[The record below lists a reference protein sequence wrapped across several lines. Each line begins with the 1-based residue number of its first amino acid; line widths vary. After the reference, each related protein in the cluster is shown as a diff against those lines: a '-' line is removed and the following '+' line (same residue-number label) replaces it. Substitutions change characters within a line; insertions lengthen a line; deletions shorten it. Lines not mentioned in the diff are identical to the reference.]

1 MSGPTTT
8 LQRLR
13 IRAARMDDAA
23 VLCGAERET
32 ARAPGCLVSKPDELL
47 EQAFA
52 RKIAELAQTGCY
64 IVAERDDAI
73 AGHALLE
80 PLAPLQAFQ
89 HVRTLTIVVHPG
101 HTRRGVGAALMVAL
115 LYWAAEAGVEKIEL
129 RVRAGNQPAL
139 NLYKKFGFEE
149 EGRLRRR
156 IRLADGSY
164 VDDICMARF
173 VKTTATT

>member
-1 MSGPTTT
+1 MSGPPTT

-13 IRAARMDDAA
+13 IRAARIDDAA
-23 VLCGAERET
+23 VLCAAERET
-32 ARAPGCLVSKPDELL
+32 ARVPGRLISQPEELL

-52 RKIAELAQTGCY
+52 RKIAELVETGCY

-80 PLAPLQAFQ
+80 PLAPLQALQ
-89 HVRTLTIVVHPG
+89 HVRSLTIVVHPG
-101 HTRRGVGAALMVAL
+101 HTRRGVGAALMAAL
-115 LYWAAEAGVEKIEL
+115 LYWAGTAGVEKIEL
-129 RVRAGNQPAL
+129 RVRAGNEPAL
-139 NLYKKFGFEE
+139 NLYKRFGFEE
-149 EGRLRRR
+149 EGRLRHR
-156 IRLADGSY
+156 IRLGDGSH